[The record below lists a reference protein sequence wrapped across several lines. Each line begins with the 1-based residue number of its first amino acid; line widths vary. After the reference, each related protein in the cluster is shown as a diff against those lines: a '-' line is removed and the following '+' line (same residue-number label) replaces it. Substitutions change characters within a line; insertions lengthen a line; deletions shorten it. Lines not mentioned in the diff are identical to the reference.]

1 MHILFLELKMPI
13 NIETLLLLLCALIV
27 FWKATGLTCFTAGL
41 VRARNTNDI
50 LAKNVV
56 LFAITVLFF
65 IPITQSIIFSQ
76 GFNAYIPSF
85 GQHLPNAT
93 LFQQATSLFE
103 MLMALIPLY
112 IITGA
117 TAERLRFWPFL
128 LFSLFYLGVIYPVV
142 TYWTWGNGFLHKG
155 GFVDY
160 GGAAV
165 LHISGAVAALAALIY
180 LGVRQGH
187 YNEQRKPVA
196 QPGANIPFAM
206 LGAMQIWFGSIGLN
220 VGAALL
226 NAPQDALI
234 THMSTVIIN
243 TMIAG
248 SAGLIGALII
258 TRIIYGTIDVTLLFN
273 GALAGIVAL
282 SANPLLTRPS
292 VVVFIGFMAGIITI
306 FSLKACNR
314 LSIDDPIGAI
324 SVHGTGGLWGILAV
338 SCSFAY
344 LPLQSKIGLSYT
356 HNSQFFLQLLGVICI
371 IAWVFV
377 MSLLAWSIIRFTIGL
392 RIKPDDEFK
401 GMDILTCGMNAYPEF
416 IIPGQE
422 KS

>member
-1 MHILFLELKMPI
+1 MMPI
-13 NIETLLLLLCALIV
+13 NVETFMLLMCALLI

-65 IPITQSIIFSQ
+65 IPVTQSIIFSH
-76 GFNAYIPSF
+76 GINAYVPSF
-85 GQHLPNAT
+85 RHDLIKNSST
-93 LFQQATSLFE
+93 SLFQQATTLFE
-103 MLMALIPLY
+103 MLIALIPLY

-142 TYWTWGNGFLHKG
+142 AYWTWGNGFLHTV
-155 GFVDY
+155 GFIDY

-187 YNEQRKPVA
+187 YDEQKKTIA

-220 VGAALL
+220 VGTALL
-226 NAPQDALI
+226 NAPQGLLMAHVSL
-234 THMSTVIIN
+234 VIIN

-258 TRIIYGTIDVTLLFN
+258 TRIVYGTIDVTLLFN

-282 SANPLLTRPS
+282 SANPLLMQPS
-292 VVVFIGFMAGIITI
+292 VVVLIGFVAGIITML
-306 FSLKACNR
+306 SLKACNR
-314 LSIDDPIGAI
+314 LRIDDPIGAV
-324 SVHGTGGLWGILAV
+324 SVHGAGGLWGILAV
-338 SCSFAY
+338 SFSLAY
-344 LPLQSKIGLSYT
+344 LPVQNQTSLFYG
-356 HNSQFFLQLLGVICI
+356 HNGQFLLQLLGVVCI

-377 MSLLAWSIIRFTIGL
+377 VSLLVWSIIRFTVGL

-416 IIPGQE
+416 ITPGQE